1 MGRFALMVVALT
13 SVIVINALA
22 NILPLNNQTTGEISN
37 RLPVLFTPAGYV
49 FSIWSVIYVLLIV
62 WLVGMWKKSKQHD
75 AAYSKRSTLFIISC
89 ILNIAWIYLWHYEEF
104 LLTVVVMIGFLITLI
119 LLYKTYSVSDNLITS
134 RLPISIYLGWI
145 SVATIANISYVLT
158 YYEWDGWGL
167 SDPLWAV
174 IMMTIGAAL
183 ALHIRY
189 HHFDIAYVL
198 VFIWAFVGIA
208 VRNGFEELL
217 VSTAALFLSAVM
229 LAGIIF
235 MKKSL
240 RNSSSSSKSIKG

>member
-1 MGRFALMVVALT
+1 M
-13 SVIVINALA
+13 
-22 NILPLNNQTTGEISN
+22 PLNNQTTGEISN

-62 WLVGMWKKSKQHD
+62 WLVGMWKKSKQGD
-75 AAYSKRSTLFIISC
+75 ANYSKRSTLFIISC
-89 ILNIAWIYLWHYEEF
+89 VLNIAWIYLWHYEKF
-104 LLTVVVMIGFLITLI
+104 LFTFIVMIGFLITLL
-119 LLYKTYSVSDNLITS
+119 LLYRTYPVSDNSIKS
-134 RLPISIYLGWI
+134 RLPISVYLGWI

-158 YYEWDGWGL
+158 YYEWNGWGL

-174 IMMTIGAAL
+174 IMMTVGTAL

-189 HHFDIAYVL
+189 HYFDIAYVF
-198 VFIWAFVGIA
+198 VFIWAFIGIA

-235 MKKSL
+235 MKKSMSH
-240 RNSSSSSKSIKG
+240 SSTSSRT

>member
-1 MGRFALMVVALT
+1 MGRFAIMVIALI
-13 SVIVINALA
+13 SVITVNALA

-62 WLVGMWKKSKQHD
+62 WLVGMWKKRQQGD
-75 AAYSKRSTLFIISC
+75 VNYTKRSTLFILSC
-89 ILNIAWIYLWHYEEF
+89 VLNIAWIYLWHYEKF
-104 LLTVVVMIGFLITLI
+104 LFTVIVMIGLLITLV
-119 LLYKTYSVSDNLITS
+119 LLYRTFPDSDNSIKS
-134 RLPISIYLGWI
+134 RLPISVYLGWI

-158 YYEWDGWGL
+158 YYEWNGWGL

-174 IMMTIGAAL
+174 IMMTIGTAL

-189 HHFDIAYVL
+189 HHFDIAYVF
-198 VFIWAFVGIA
+198 VFIWAFIGIA

-235 MKKSL
+235 MKKSK
-240 RNSSSSSKSIKG
+240 SHSKST

>member
-1 MGRFALMVVALT
+1 MLRYIL
-13 SVIVINALA
+13 VIVSLLAVITTNALA
-22 NILPLNNQTTGEISN
+22 NILPLNGQTTGEISN

-49 FSIWSVIYVLLIV
+49 FSIWSLIYLLLFFWVIRLWRNRFNKEALYE
-62 WLVGMWKKSKQHD
+62 
-75 AAYSKRSTLFIISC
+75 KRSLLFIISC
-89 ILNIAWIYLWHYEEF
+89 VFNIAWIFLWHYEYF
-104 LLTVVVMIGFLITLI
+104 LLTVVAMISLLITLI
-119 LLYKTYSVSDNLITS
+119 ILYRTYPVQDNRLSS

-158 YYEWDGWGL
+158 VYEWSGWRL

-183 ALHIRY
+183 ALHIRF
-189 HHFDIAYVL
+189 HHYDIAYPA

-217 VSTAALFLSAVM
+217 VMTAALFLSAV
-229 LAGIIF
+229 LLVGIIF
-235 MKKSL
+235 IRKKS
-240 RNSSSSSKSIKG
+240 S

>member
-1 MGRFALMVVALT
+1 MLRYIL
-13 SVIVINALA
+13 VIVSLLAVITTNALA
-22 NILPLNNQTTGEISN
+22 NILPLNGQTTGEISN

-49 FSIWSVIYVLLIV
+49 FSIWSLIYLLLIFWV
-62 WLVGMWKKSKQHD
+62 IRLWRNRFNKEAL
-75 AAYSKRSTLFIISC
+75 YEKRSLLFIISC
-89 ILNIAWIYLWHYEEF
+89 VFNIAWIFLWHYEYF
-104 LLTVVVMIGFLITLI
+104 LLTVVVMISLLITLI
-119 LLYKTYSVSDNLITS
+119 ILYRTYPVQDNRLSS

-158 YYEWDGWGL
+158 VYEWSGWGL

-183 ALHIRY
+183 ALHIRF
-189 HHFDIAYVL
+189 HHYDIAYPA

-217 VSTAALFLSAVM
+217 VMTAALFLSAV
-229 LAGIIF
+229 LLVGIIF
-235 MKKSL
+235 IRKKS
-240 RNSSSSSKSIKG
+240 SSV

>member
-1 MGRFALMVVALT
+1 MGRFAIMVIALI
-13 SVIVINALA
+13 SVITVNALA

-62 WLVGMWKKSKQHD
+62 WLVGMWKKRQHD
-75 AAYSKRSTLFIISC
+75 EVNYTKRSTLFILSC
-89 ILNIAWIYLWHYEEF
+89 VLNIAWIYLWHYEKF
-104 LLTVVVMIGFLITLI
+104 LFTVTVMIGLLITLV
-119 LLYKTYSVSDNLITS
+119 LLYRTFPDSDNSIKS
-134 RLPISIYLGWI
+134 RLPISVYLGWI

-158 YYEWDGWGL
+158 YYEWNGWGL

-174 IMMTIGAAL
+174 IMMTIGTAL

-189 HHFDIAYVL
+189 HHFDIAYVF
-198 VFIWAFVGIA
+198 VFIWAFIGIA
-208 VRNGFEELL
+208 VRNGLEELL

-235 MKKSL
+235 MKKAKSH
-240 RNSSSSSKSIKG
+240 SKST

>member
-1 MGRFALMVVALT
+1 MGRFAIMVIALI
-13 SVIVINALA
+13 SVITINALA

-62 WLVGMWKKSKQHD
+62 WLVGMWKKRQQD
-75 AAYSKRSTLFIISC
+75 EVIYTKRSTLFIISC
-89 ILNIAWIYLWHYEEF
+89 VLNIAWIYLWHYEKF
-104 LLTVVVMIGFLITLI
+104 LFTVIVMIGLLITLV
-119 LLYKTYSVSDNLITS
+119 LLYRTFPDSDNSIKS
-134 RLPISIYLGWI
+134 RLPISVYLGWI

-158 YYEWDGWGL
+158 YYEWNGWGL

-174 IMMTIGAAL
+174 IMMTIGTAL

-189 HHFDIAYVL
+189 HHFDIAYVF
-198 VFIWAFVGIA
+198 VFIWAFIGIA
-208 VRNGFEELL
+208 VRNGLEELL

-235 MKKSL
+235 MKKS
-240 RNSSSSSKSIKG
+240 KSHFKST

>member
-1 MGRFALMVVALT
+1 MGRFAIMVIALI
-13 SVIVINALA
+13 SVITINALA

-62 WLVGMWKKSKQHD
+62 WLVGMWKKRQQD
-75 AAYSKRSTLFIISC
+75 EVIYTKRSTLFIISC
-89 ILNIAWIYLWHYEEF
+89 VLNIAWIYLWHYEKF
-104 LLTVVVMIGFLITLI
+104 LFTVFVMIGLLITLV
-119 LLYKTYSVSDNLITS
+119 LLYRTFPDSDNSIKS
-134 RLPISIYLGWI
+134 RLPISVYLGWI

-158 YYEWDGWGL
+158 YYEWNGWGL

-174 IMMTIGAAL
+174 IMMTIGTAL

-189 HHFDIAYVL
+189 HHFDIAYVF
-198 VFIWAFVGIA
+198 VFIWAFIGIA
-208 VRNGFEELL
+208 VRNGLEELL

-235 MKKSL
+235 MKKAKSH
-240 RNSSSSSKSIKG
+240 SKST

>member
-1 MGRFALMVVALT
+1 MGRFAIMVIALI
-13 SVIVINALA
+13 SVITVNALA

-62 WLVGMWKKSKQHD
+62 WLVGMWKKRQQD
-75 AAYSKRSTLFIISC
+75 DVNYTKRSTLFIISC
-89 ILNIAWIYLWHYEEF
+89 VLNIAWIYLWHYEKF
-104 LLTVVVMIGFLITLI
+104 LFTVVVMIGLLITLV
-119 LLYKTYSVSDNLITS
+119 LLYRTFPDSDNSIQS
-134 RLPISIYLGWI
+134 RLPISVYLGWI

-158 YYEWDGWGL
+158 YYEWNGWGL

-174 IMMTIGAAL
+174 IMMTIGTAL

-189 HHFDIAYVL
+189 HHFDIAYVF
-198 VFIWAFVGIA
+198 VFIWAFIGIA
-208 VRNGFEELL
+208 VRNGLEELL

-229 LAGIIF
+229 VAGIIF
-235 MKKSL
+235 MKKSK
-240 RNSSSSSKSIKG
+240 SHSKST

>member
-1 MGRFALMVVALT
+1 MVRFALMVIALIG
-13 SVIVINALA
+13 VIAINALA

-49 FSIWSVIYVLLIV
+49 FSIWSVIYVLLII
-62 WLVGMWKKSKQHD
+62 WLVGMWKKSKEID
-75 AAYSKRSTLFIISC
+75 ASYIKQSNLFIISC
-89 ILNIAWIYLWHYEEF
+89 ILNIAWIFLWHYEYF
-104 LLTVVVMIGFLITLI
+104 LLTVVVMIAFLVTLI
-119 LLYKTYSVSDNLITS
+119 LLYSTYPVSDNRLTG

-158 YYEWDGWGL
+158 VYQWNGWGL

-174 IMMTIGAAL
+174 IMMTIGTAL
-183 ALHIRY
+183 ALHIRF

-198 VFIWAFVGIA
+198 VFIWAFIGIA

-217 VSTAALFLSAVM
+217 VSTAALFLSAFM
-229 LAGIIF
+229 LAGILFI
-235 MKKSL
+235 KKRPTARS
-240 RNSSSSSKSIKG
+240 

>member
-1 MGRFALMVVALT
+1 MGRFAIMVIALI
-13 SVIVINALA
+13 SVITVNALA

-62 WLVGMWKKSKQHD
+62 WLVGMWKKRHLD
-75 AAYSKRSTLFIISC
+75 DVNFTKRSTLFIISC
-89 ILNIAWIYLWHYEEF
+89 VLNIAWIYLWHYEVF
-104 LLTVVVMIGFLITLI
+104 LFTVIVMIGLLITLV
-119 LLYKTYSVSDNLITS
+119 LLYRTYPDSDNSIKS
-134 RLPISIYLGWI
+134 RLPISVYLGWI

-158 YYEWDGWGL
+158 YYEWNGWGL

-174 IMMTIGAAL
+174 IMMTIGTAL

-189 HHFDIAYVL
+189 HHFDIAYVF
-198 VFIWAFVGIA
+198 VFIWAFIGIA

-235 MKKSL
+235 MKKSK
-240 RNSSSSSKSIKG
+240 SHSKST

>member
-1 MGRFALMVVALT
+1 MGRFAIMVIALI
-13 SVIVINALA
+13 SVITVNALA

-49 FSIWSVIYVLLIV
+49 FSIWSVIYVLLII
-62 WLVGMWKKSKQHD
+62 WLVGMWNKKQQGD
-75 AAYSKRSTLFIISC
+75 VNYTKRSTLFIISC
-89 ILNIAWIYLWHYEEF
+89 VLNIAWIYLWHYEKF
-104 LLTVVVMIGFLITLI
+104 LFTVIVMIGLLITLV
-119 LLYKTYSVSDNLITS
+119 LLYRTYPVSDNSIKS
-134 RLPISIYLGWI
+134 RLPISVYLGWI

-158 YYEWDGWGL
+158 YYEWNGWGL

-174 IMMTIGAAL
+174 IMMTIGTAL

-189 HHFDIAYVL
+189 HHFDIAYVF
-198 VFIWAFVGIA
+198 VFIWAFIGIA
-208 VRNGFEELL
+208 VRNGLEELL

-235 MKKSL
+235 MKKSK
-240 RNSSSSSKSIKG
+240 SHSKST